1 MTKKIL
7 IATHN
12 EHKVEEFRRICPT
25 FEFISLKQLNDNE
38 DFIETGKTF
47 EENSFLKA
55 NHFFEKHRLITIADD
70 SGLEVSYL
78 NNRPGINSKRYSG
91 GDDNQNNIKL
101 LNELK
106 DVKERTASFR
116 CVLTLFEDENEITQ
130 FEGVMTGEIANEL
143 RGSEGFGYDPLFLI
157 PSENKTL
164 AELGSSYKDKHSH
177 RAKALLL
184 LKEHLDENISNE

>member
-38 DFIETGKTF
+38 DFIETGQTF

-55 NHFFEKHRLITIADD
+55 NHFFEKYRLITIADD
-70 SGLEVSYL
+70 SGLEVISL
-78 NNRPGINSKRYSG
+78 NNQPGINSKRYSG
-91 GDDNQNNIKL
+91 GDDYQNNLKL
-101 LNELK
+101 LEELK
-106 DVKERTASFR
+106 DSNNRTASFR

-130 FEGVMTGEIANEL
+130 FEGIMTGEIAHEL

-164 AELGSSYKDKHSH
+164 AELGPKYKDKHSH

-184 LKEHLDENISNE
+184 LKEHLDENISN